1 VIDAL
6 RNSVA
11 HVFVDHLDTPSLSDT
26 DEHHLS
32 RVLRLRDGES
42 VTASDGR
49 GGWRSCVWAD
59 GTLRASGDVVTV
71 AAPAQRIGVAF
82 VPVKGDRNEWSVQ
95 KLTEIGVD
103 DIILLAPTRHSVV
116 RWSDADKQLRKLRV
130 VAREA
135 AMQSRRV
142 WLPSVSGLVT
152 LADALAVPG
161 AAVADPAA
169 SPATPASPAAPA
181 SPATQG
187 AAPAS
192 PATPNL
198 ASPVLIVV
206 GPEGGFDDDEIPAN
220 VARVSLGDTILRAE
234 TATLVAATLLAARRS
249 AAGGAALHASASPVK
264 GAS

>member
-11 HVFVDHLDTPSLSDT
+11 HVFVDQLETPSLSDT

-142 WLPSVSGLVT
+142 WLPAVSGLVS
-152 LADALAVPG
+152 LVDALAMPG

-169 SPATPASPAAPA
+169 TSTALSASLAV
-181 SPATQG
+181 
-187 AAPAS
+187 
-192 PATPNL
+192 PNL
-198 ASPVLIVV
+198 ASPALIVV

-220 VARVSLGDTILRAE
+220 VPRVSLGDTILRAE

-249 AAGGAALHASASPVK
+249 AVGGAALHASASPAK

>member
-11 HVFVDHLDTPSLSDT
+11 HVFVDHLETPSLSDN

-59 GTLRASGDVVTV
+59 GALRASGDVVTV

-142 WLPSVSGLVT
+142 WLPAVSGLVT
-152 LADALAVPG
+152 LADALAMPG

-169 SPATPASPAAPA
+169 SSTALSASLAAPNRASPA
-181 SPATQG
+181 
-187 AAPAS
+187 
-192 PATPNL
+192 
-198 ASPVLIVV
+198 LIVV

-220 VARVSLGDTILRAE
+220 VPRVSLGDTILRAE

-249 AAGGAALHASASPVK
+249 AVGGAALHASASPAK

>member
-1 VIDAL
+1 MIDAL

-11 HVFVDHLDTPSLSDT
+11 HVFVDHLETPSLSDT

-71 AAPAQRIGVAF
+71 AAPPQRIGVAF

-142 WLPSVSGLVT
+142 WLPAVSGLVS
-152 LADALAVPG
+152 LLDALAMPG

-169 SPATPASPAAPA
+169 TSTALSASLAV
-181 SPATQG
+181 
-187 AAPAS
+187 
-192 PATPNL
+192 PNL
-198 ASPVLIVV
+198 ASPALIVV

-220 VARVSLGDTILRAE
+220 VPRVSLGDTILRAE

-249 AAGGAALHASASPVK
+249 AVGGAALHASASPAK

>member
-71 AAPAQRIGVAF
+71 VAPAQRIGVAF

-142 WLPSVSGLVT
+142 WLPAVSGLVT
-152 LADALAVPG
+152 LADALAMPG

-169 SPATPASPAAPA
+169 SPATP
-181 SPATQG
+181 G

-249 AAGGAALHASASPVK
+249 AAGGAALHASASPAK